1 MSTQKKTQNQ
11 SYFPQYQQ
19 EQPDS
24 NFPKSQRKDSNSNK
38 IPISSKYSSNKPYQ
52 HLTEKNNNNS
62 SNKGSSRTHEI
73 NQRHSNKNEKENN
86 FSLDN
91 KNNHYSPS
99 REDCLLI
106 FQKTYFNFDSKDF
119 NDLKN
124 KLKRA
129 LKEDIYNIYY
139 NESLPGITDKI
150 FRFTTNPSANLHC
163 KLKAI
168 KIIAD
173 FLFDLMKQQNDKVTN
188 LKLIFVVSESV
199 IEFIKGINNKN
210 INQIIE
216 ETNTKIEVCT
226 QNNIKNYRKIEITG
240 SPQNIA
246 KAGYKICEITRNYL
260 NFNNEKILNRNVYSS
275 SKREQNYGK
284 KRSRDQYGIDKYRER
299 SRDRI
304 ERYNEGN
311 WNKNYNNNANDKELR
326 RNYNKDRN
334 DFRDMGY
341 KDDFRNRGRFRNY
354 GGRDVRNNNYNN
366 KDYDNYRDK
375 IPIFKNNNYDRRNY
389 NEYYYDKK
397 DNNFNSDKNNNSK
410 NIVNY
415 SDRSFSRKSLSPYHN
430 ENRSYNNKYNN
441 DIEWSEDKDYKKD
454 ENKNEQY
461 LIKEQ
466 NSEKNQNFEQGE
478 NKDSDFD
485 NNNSNNNNYFNNLII
500 SNKMK
505 SYDKNY
511 LIANNI
517 ENNNFD
523 SYINIENK
531 EEKEIN
537 EIEEINSI
545 LTNDKEQK
553 DESCELTIYLS
564 DDEINL
570 LNNAK
575 NENDNIW
582 INFENYFQCSIK
594 KIIKIIDNKEI
605 SLITF
610 NGTLKQNTFAIYQLQ
625 KYLSGYNYNI
635 ELSKNK
641 KFKTI
646 KDLNINEIL
655 DKYRLLFIPDI
666 NKLIR
671 DKAKK
676 INYKLNEDDNK
687 ILCDNNYDKNKTIF
701 FNEYLFYSKDRVSIY
716 SPHILKSKKN
726 VTSIFLLEKEKL
738 DLLDFQYSNKHKNM
752 NDIFF
757 TILKRRIK
765 ELNNLMERGVNIEE
779 DEKNKK
785 KFGFCK
791 SKNNNNY
798 YLYSIIDE
806 DIIKAKLKEND
817 LEYLKKNL
825 LMNETQNNYS
835 KNDIIAIYDKNM
847 EYLKG
852 LTFEELI
859 LFIILDRLKNEY
871 EILPKILFYE
881 NYMTIFGDR
890 ILFSDYSGYNEIDY
904 VIYSKINHKYIDDS
918 PLIIQNYYNYKKKE
932 TNLQFEIKKDTLYFF
947 ELKSSSYYIKD
958 DFFDITFNK
967 CLEFTNLYETKNM
980 INKDINKEIMLIYDD
995 KNDYTLSTYYEQK
1008 IMDFLSNNTTYSFN
1022 IIYSIK
1028 TSKIQLV

>member
-1 MSTQKKTQNQ
+1 
-11 SYFPQYQQ
+11 
-19 EQPDS
+19 
-24 NFPKSQRKDSNSNK
+24 
-38 IPISSKYSSNKPYQ
+38 
-52 HLTEKNNNNS
+52 
-62 SNKGSSRTHEI
+62 
-73 NQRHSNKNEKENN
+73 
-86 FSLDN
+86 
-91 KNNHYSPS
+91 
-99 REDCLLI
+99 
-106 FQKTYFNFDSKDF
+106 
-119 NDLKN
+119 
-124 KLKRA
+124 
-129 LKEDIYNIYY
+129 
-139 NESLPGITDKI
+139 
-150 FRFTTNPSANLHC
+150 
-163 KLKAI
+163 
-168 KIIAD
+168 
-173 FLFDLMKQQNDKVTN
+173 
-188 LKLIFVVSESV
+188 
-199 IEFIKGINNKN
+199 
-210 INQIIE
+210 
-216 ETNTKIEVCT
+216 
-226 QNNIKNYRKIEITG
+226 
-240 SPQNIA
+240 
-246 KAGYKICEITRNYL
+246 
-260 NFNNEKILNRNVYSS
+260 
-275 SKREQNYGK
+275 
-284 KRSRDQYGIDKYRER
+284 
-299 SRDRI
+299 
-304 ERYNEGN
+304 
-311 WNKNYNNNANDKELR
+311 
-326 RNYNKDRN
+326 
-334 DFRDMGY
+334 
-341 KDDFRNRGRFRNY
+341 
-354 GGRDVRNNNYNN
+354 
-366 KDYDNYRDK
+366 
-375 IPIFKNNNYDRRNY
+375 
-389 NEYYYDKK
+389 
-397 DNNFNSDKNNNSK
+397 
-410 NIVNY
+410 
-415 SDRSFSRKSLSPYHN
+415 
-430 ENRSYNNKYNN
+430 
-441 DIEWSEDKDYKKD
+441 
-454 ENKNEQY
+454 
-461 LIKEQ
+461 
-466 NSEKNQNFEQGE
+466 
-478 NKDSDFD
+478 
-485 NNNSNNNNYFNNLII
+485 
-500 SNKMK
+500 MK
-505 SYDKNY
+505 SYNKND

-517 ENNNFD
+517 ENNIFD

-537 EIEEINSI
+537 EIKEINSI

-553 DESCELTIYLS
+553 NESCELTIYLS
-564 DDEINL
+564 ADEINL
-570 LNNAK
+570 LNNSK
-575 NENDNIW
+575 NKNDNIW
-582 INFENYFQCSIK
+582 INLENYFQCSIN

-605 SLITF
+605 NLITF

-726 VTSIFLLEKEKL
+726 ITSIFLLEKEKF

-918 PLIIQNYYNYKKKE
+918 PLIIQNYYNYEKKKQIYNF
-932 TNLQFEIKKDTLYFF
+932 TLKKILF
-947 ELKSSSYYIKD
+947 I
-958 DFFDITFNK
+958 
-967 CLEFTNLYETKNM
+967 
-980 INKDINKEIMLIYDD
+980 
-995 KNDYTLSTYYEQK
+995 
-1008 IMDFLSNNTTYSFN
+1008 FLN
-1022 IIYSIK
+1022 
-1028 TSKIQLV
+1028 